1 MYLRVANVT
10 VTPLNDSEAL
20 VSWANESRTIT
31 IGDLLPSQ
39 NRNQAEEEYLRRAI
53 VMYAWENGSWSEAT
67 GQLGGPGNIGTAD
80 FASKLKNGSGIFC
93 LRGFGR
99 MQMDPNGFLDD
110 EDLFRLK
117 IRFSDTATYED
128 FVIPLSEFVT
138 PQVRGP
144 LDDIELFIR
153 NWLWGKHMK
162 TVITP
167 ANENATPPQPEV
179 NVGNCTTLHPIII
192 NLIEGKQWQYF
203 SAV

>member
-10 VTPLNDSEAL
+10 VAPLNDSEAL
-20 VSWANESRTIT
+20 ISWGSEARTIT

-53 VMYAWENGSWSEAT
+53 VMYAWDNGTWSEET
-67 GQLGGPGNIGTAD
+67 GQISGPCNIGNAD
-80 FASKLKNGSGIFC
+80 FAAKLKNGPGIFC

-99 MQMDPNGFLDD
+99 LQMGASGFLDS

-117 IRFSDTATYED
+117 IRFSDSAPFED

-153 NWLWGKHMK
+153 NWLWGKHMN
-162 TVITP
+162 TLIAAADP
-167 ANENATPPQPEV
+167 NATPPKPEV
-179 NVGNCTTLHPIII
+179 NVGNCTTLHSVII